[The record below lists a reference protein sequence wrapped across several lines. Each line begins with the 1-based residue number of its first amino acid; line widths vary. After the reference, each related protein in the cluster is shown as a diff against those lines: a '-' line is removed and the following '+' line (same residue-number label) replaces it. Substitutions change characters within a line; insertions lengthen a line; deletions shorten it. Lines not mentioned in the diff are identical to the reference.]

1 MTINVDIGGGQIVEF
16 PDVETAQQYMN
27 AQQQQDVERFGES
40 GSFERLAAQTG
51 VGSQFGIAS
60 VLGLPVDAIAG
71 ALSGIGEATGLYGP
85 IEAPVGGSE
94 FFSSLMEPI
103 RQNVPDPTTRGE
115 RIARRVG
122 EEVGAAA
129 AGFPLAFAAPAV
141 RAAPAAA
148 AAVEGAAA
156 LGSGLGAAGLQE
168 AFPESTAANVIGAL
182 GGGLA
187 VGGAAGRLAGLG
199 GRSADIVPGMQSQR
213 DVASDIYSQVRAD
226 TRVMPSQVNQQLSD
240 RLTARMTQERLN
252 PRLQTGSANIFD
264 AIITDLR
271 NKPMRIEDLEDLRR
285 TTTANMP
292 KTASD
297 ADWRKSRVMRE
308 EITDFLDEL
317 NDPTANLLRE
327 GRTANRRA
335 SAAETVS
342 ELADKALRR
351 AASTGTGGNDI
362 NTLRQNLNRILDN
375 RSLRSSFTQDELD
388 AMRKIVMGSTEQNL
402 LRRLSRLSPTSG
414 GLAQMLGIG
423 GLLANPYVAAPI
435 MGVGAAAKLAGQ
447 RSTRQAYEGLLQQ
460 LAPDRVIRP
469 SEQGAT
475 GVLRG
480 LLGARTIANQE

>member
-27 AQQQQDVERFGES
+27 AQQQQDVERFGER
-40 GSFERLAAQTG
+40 GSFERLAAQAG
-51 VGSQFGIAS
+51 VGSQFGIANM
-60 VLGLPVDAIAG
+60 LGLPVDAVAG
-71 ALSGIGEATGLYGP
+71 ALSGIGEMTGLYGP

-103 RQNVPDPTTRGE
+103 RQDVPDPTTRGE
-115 RIARRVG
+115 RVARRVG

-129 AGFPLAFAAPAV
+129 AGFPLAFASPAV
-141 RAAPAAA
+141 RAAPVAGAAI
-148 AAVEGAAA
+148 EGAAA

-264 AIITDLR
+264 SIITDLQG
-271 NKPMRIEDLEDLRR
+271 PMRIEDLENLRR
-285 TTTANMP
+285 MTTANMP
-292 KTASD
+292 QNASR
-297 ADWRKSRVMRE
+297 ADRRLGQVMRQ

-317 NDPTANLLRE
+317 NDPTADLLRE
-327 GRTANRRA
+327 GRDAYRRA

-375 RSLRSSFTQDELD
+375 RRLRSSFTQDELD
-388 AMRKIVMGSTEQNL
+388 AMRRIVEGSTSQNL
-402 LRRLSRLSPTSG
+402 LRRLSRLAPSG
-414 GLAQMLGIG
+414 GGLSSMLSIG
-423 GLLANPYVAAPI
+423 GAMANPFITIPI
-435 MGVGAAAKLAGQ
+435 VGAAETAKLAGQ
-447 RSTRQAYEGLLQQ
+447 RSTRQAYDALLQQ

>member
-1 MTINVDIGGGQIVEF
+1 MTFNVDMGNGQIVEF
-16 PDVETAQQYMN
+16 PDEATARQYMT
-27 AQQQQDVERFGES
+27 ARQQQDTERFGER
-40 GSFERLAAQTG
+40 GSFERLAAQAG
-51 VGSQFGIAS
+51 VGSQFGIANM
-60 VLGLPVDAIAG
+60 LGLPVDAVAG
-71 ALSGIGEATGLYGP
+71 ALSGIGEMTGLYGP

-115 RIARRVG
+115 RVARRVG

-156 LGSGLGAAGLQE
+156 VGGGLGAAGLQE

-187 VGGAAGRLAGLG
+187 VGGAASRLAGAG
-199 GRSADIVPGMQSQR
+199 GRAADIVPGMQSQR

-240 RLTARMTQERLN
+240 RLTARMEQERLN
-252 PRLQTGSANIFD
+252 PRLQTNSASIFD

-285 TTTANMP
+285 TTTANMS

-297 ADWRKSRVMRE
+297 ADWRMSRIMRQ

-317 NDPTANLLRE
+317 DDPTASLLRE

-335 SAAETVS
+335 SAAKTVS
-342 ELADKALRR
+342 ELADAALRR
-351 AASTGTGGNDI
+351 AASTGTGGNNI
-362 NTLRQNLNRILDN
+362 NALRQNLNRILN
-375 RSLRSSFTQDELD
+375 SRSLRSSFTQDELD
-388 AMRKIVMGSTEQNL
+388 AMRQIVMGSTEQNL
-402 LRRLSRLSPTSG
+402 LRRLSRLAPTSG
-414 GLAQMLGIG
+414 GLSSMLGVG
-423 GLLANPYVAAPI
+423 GAMASPAIALPI
-435 MGVGAAAKLAGQ
+435 MGVAEAAKLAGQ

-460 LAPDRVIRP
+460 LAPDRVLRP
-469 SEQGAT
+469 REVGA
-475 GVLRG
+475 GSISRG
-480 LLGARTIANQE
+480 LLGARTIANQ